1 MASAQPPRDPRQAPP
16 WPGPPFEP
24 VTYTRGPVERP
35 SEFPFKDPS
44 QVHDLFPPVCL
55 RTHWDPTRINR
66 WTLPEIQVAT
76 PLDPRPYTKVC
87 LNYVTSQEFQDAP
100 RPPDGVVYPMGGT
113 VYPPTRYRE
122 SVDQESMLRRL
133 DRPLGTCEKDQY
145 LPPRTGD
152 MYRPNVTVPDKG
164 PSNDRFIEELAFPQ
178 ACMRAGPY
186 PCRAE
191 AEKEAWYRSPRP
203 FNNTTKQDRYI
214 VSRPD
219 LSKPQPVPQPIADYR
234 VAVGN

>member
-87 LNYVTSQEFQDAP
+87 LNMP
-100 RPPDGVVYPMGGT
+100 RDLPT
-113 VYPPTRYRE
+113 VLYIPW
-122 SVDQESMLRRL
+122 
-133 DRPLGTCEKDQY
+133 
-145 LPPRTGD
+145 
-152 MYRPNVTVPDKG
+152 
-164 PSNDRFIEELAFPQ
+164 EELSILL
-178 ACMRAGPY
+178 RATV
-186 PCRAE
+186 
-191 AEKEAWYRSPRP
+191 
-203 FNNTTKQDRYI
+203 N
-214 VSRPD
+214 
-219 LSKPQPVPQPIADYR
+219 L
-234 VAVGN
+234 